1 MKKHQI
7 GEIEI
12 FDEHDTWKRKK
23 LSNFYVKELQEKIF
37 ENGKLIYKIPT
48 LKQIA
53 EYSKRELNTIWEEI
67 KRIENPQKYYVDLSQ
82 KLYELKTE
90 LLNRN

>member
-37 ENGKLIYKIPT
+37 ENGKLIYKSPT

-53 EYSKRELNTIWEEI
+53 EYSKRGLNTIWEEI

-90 LLNRN
+90 LLNKN